1 MHSQDLFLKEMSERI
16 EQGYHF
22 YTTLQSQSHEG
33 RSVGQIASAIKQA
46 VSNAY
51 LDKPFR

>member
-1 MHSQDLFLKEMSERI
+1 MHSQDLSLKEMSEHI
-16 EQGYHF
+16 EQGYQF
-22 YTTLQSQSHEG
+22 YTTLQSQSHER
-33 RSVGQIASAIKQA
+33 RSGGQIASTIKQA